1 MTQGNDAALRIA
13 ISGTYCTGKTTTALA
28 LSLASGIPITHARTM
43 RELLPETFPG
53 KTLRRCRFHE
63 LMVLGMK
70 RFEERIAAE
79 AALGH
84 GFISDG
90 CSLQEWLYGSTRLL
104 TGADPA
110 ESPLTMRIKKLLHPL
125 EWKLFRFQLAGFE
138 RVVKAY
144 AVTHYDRF
152 FHLPVEFPFVAD
164 GHRPTSERFRMASE
178 ARLLEAYHELGI
190 EAIPIG
196 GTLEARLEQLLHH
209 LGMTP
214 AIPIAQAAALATGQ
228 RKRTFDAVPLEHLP
242 KDSYGSKNSQ
252 SSTPRPG
259 GRDVDVPGQAPPG

>member
-1 MTQGNDAALRIA
+1 MKQGNNDPLRIA

-28 LSLASGIPITHARTM
+28 LSLASGIPMTHARTM

-53 KTLRRCRFHE
+53 KTLRQCRFHE

-79 AALGH
+79 AALGD

-90 CSLQEWLYGSTRLL
+90 CTLQEWLYGSTRLM

-110 ESPLTMRIKKLLHPL
+110 ENPWTMKIKKLLHPL
-125 EWKLFRFQLAGFE
+125 EWKLFRHQIASFE

-152 FHLPVEFPFVAD
+152 FHLPVEFAFVAD
-164 GHRPTSERFRMASE
+164 GHRPTSERFCMASE
-178 ARLLEAYHELGI
+178 GRLLQAYDALGI
-190 EAIPIG
+190 EATIVT
-196 GTLEARLEQLLHH
+196 GTLEARLEQLLGH
-209 LGMTP
+209 LGIAP
-214 AIPIAQAAALATGQ
+214 IIPIAQAAALATD
-228 RKRTFDAVPLEHLP
+228 RRRTGFDAVPLE
-242 KDSYGSKNSQ
+242 DVQQENYRSKNSN
-252 SSTPRPG
+252 SFTPQPG
-259 GRDVDVPGQAPPG
+259 APGIGGPVHGAPG